1 VVNIGVRGSEPIR
14 SRVVQAGTLDVV
26 GCILEAWLANK
37 GFAVG
42 PSSSATG
49 MPRETREQRNAR
61 RHAMTVQ
68 REREQAAEL
77 ARALQRQIQTERDV
91 SAFSSFF
98 FPGANSIC

>member
-1 VVNIGVRGSEPIR
+1 M
-14 SRVVQAGTLDVV
+14 VQAGTLDVV

-61 RHAMTVQ
+61 RQAMAVQ

-77 ARALQRQIQTERDV
+77 ARALQRQIQAERDV
-91 SAFSSFF
+91 SMQITMILQFF
-98 FPGANSIC
+98 FLGAYSICRMTP